1 MLISSFFCIESSS
14 AFIRTSISI
23 IVPAP
28 EPSGVDT
35 VLTEGMGLEI
45 ATGLAVYL
53 QRFPLVS
60 LLLRFESGWILMLLR
75 WLFLGWRHF
84 AHFLGDTK
92 KTAFWSV
99 LDGGSN
105 PQNLAKGPRRHGL
118 ISQWWWT
125 QPPMIILVLLRELP
139 PSFGPKF
146 LAGDVD
152 VYQMDVIDSNLY
164 WDAPTFRNIR
174 DRFYTLAITY
184 QRGNQHWGY
193 SLV

>member
-1 MLISSFFCIESSS
+1 MLISSFFFAFIESSSS
-14 AFIRTSISI
+14 AFICTSISI

-28 EPSGVDT
+28 EPSGHSGHGADRRDGTGNCNRTCSVSPEISWDFQWSHCSC
-35 VLTEGMGLEI
+35 VLNLDGL
-45 ATGLAVYL
+45 
-53 QRFPLVS
+53 
-60 LLLRFESGWILMLLR
+60 WLLR

-84 AHFLGDTK
+84 VHFLGDTK

-105 PQNLAKGPRRHGL
+105 PPNLAKGPRRHGL

-152 VYQMDVIDSNLY
+152 VYQMDVIDGPLLGCPNLSK
-164 WDAPTFRNIR
+164 
-174 DRFYTLAITY
+174 Y
-184 QRGNQHWGY
+184 QG
-193 SLV
+193 

>member
-1 MLISSFFCIESSS
+1 MFHGTLGRQQESTNAYFDWLLMWLTSPNKNRWCWPNANIIVFCIESSS

-84 AHFLGDTK
+84 AHFFGGHK
-92 KTAFWSV
+92 K
-99 LDGGSN
+99 DGF
-105 PQNLAKGPRRHGL
+105 L
-118 ISQWWWT
+118 ISTWWWVESAESRKGT
-125 QPPMIILVLLRELP
+125 QKAWLNFTMMVNPTTNDHFG
-139 PSFGPKF
+139 SFAGTAPK
-146 LAGDVD
+146 LWA
-152 VYQMDVIDSNLY
+152 
-164 WDAPTFRNIR
+164 
-174 DRFYTLAITY
+174 
-184 QRGNQHWGY
+184 
-193 SLV
+193 